1 MNIYCHACYNHVGGA
16 DLDKKLETRARST
29 VLKGSACSYPFARVI
44 VDHKRVCRRRQKRAA
59 VRGLGVLARC
69 LVSGGHDDYS
79 RHS

>member
-1 MNIYCHACYNHVGGA
+1 MHAIIMWVG
-16 DLDKKLETRARST
+16 LTSIRSWKPER
-29 VLKGSACSYPFARVI
+29 VAQYSKEAPAVIRLLRVI